1 MTYCGIR
8 TFGAKHKFETC
19 DVMIIPCNDN
29 VSKIVPGDFAKT
41 MIQSANSSVGGEL
54 Y

>member
-1 MTYCGIR
+1 MTHYGIR
-8 TFGAKHKFETC
+8 TFDDKHKFETC
-19 DVMIIPCNDN
+19 DVMIIPCDDN
-29 VSKIVPGDFAKT
+29 ISKIVPGDFAKT